1 MHPPAL
7 PRLADLTSAAFAA
20 LRAAAPPDRPLVA
33 LLPVGSVEPHGP
45 HLPLGTDTLISEAA
59 CRAAAPAL
67 AAVCTPILAPALPY
81 GVTECARAFPGA
93 LSLPPAALTACLRAI
108 TSALLDQ
115 GFFLVCLVNNHLE
128 PDHDAAVRAA
138 AAGLRAVV
146 ACPLSRRWG
155 RTLSAEFKHG
165 SCHAGRYETSL
176 ILASDPALVDA
187 AAMSA
192 LPPVPVSLAEK
203 LRAGISDFREM
214 GLSAAYAGAPAEATP
229 AEGREL
235 LDRLAAMIAGEVADG
250 LASHPPA
257 PPAEPARAV

>member
-1 MHPPAL
+1 MPL
-7 PRLADLTSAAFAA
+7 LRLADLTSAAFAA

-59 CRAAAPAL
+59 CRAAAP
-67 AAVCTPILAPALPY
+67 
-81 GVTECARAFPGA
+81 
-93 LSLPPAALTACLRAI
+93 
-108 TSALLDQ
+108 
-115 GFFLVCLVNNHLE
+115 
-128 PDHDAAVRAA
+128 
-138 AAGLRAVV
+138 GLRAVV

-176 ILASDPALVDA
+176 ILASDPALVDG
-187 AAMSA
+187 AAMST

-235 LDRLAAMIAGEVADG
+235 LDRLAAMIAGEIADG
-250 LASHPPA
+250 LAAHPLPPT